1 MPTPAPDI
9 PAPAPGTPT
18 PAPGAPT
25 PIPTAAPQETA
36 QSSAKQSSVPK
47 TEKKDS
53 KLTDETGATY
63 KVTGTTDKKPTV
75 TYISTKKTG
84 KASITIPSSIEV
96 NGVKYQ
102 VTSIAD
108 NAFRKN
114 KKLKKITIGKEIVS
128 IGKRAFEGCKNLKEI
143 VIETEKLKA
152 KTIGKKAFAKTSSEA
167 VVNVPKKKAKEYK
180 KLLRK
185 RGLSKN
191 AVFKTK

>member
-1 MPTPAPDI
+1 M
-9 PAPAPGTPT
+9 
-18 PAPGAPT
+18 
-25 PIPTAAPQETA
+25 
-36 QSSAKQSSVPK
+36 
-47 TEKKDS
+47 
-53 KLTDETGATY
+53 
-63 KVTGTTDKKPTV
+63 
-75 TYISTKKTG
+75 
-84 KASITIPSSIEV
+84 
-96 NGVKYQ
+96 
-102 VTSIAD
+102 TSIAD

-128 IGKRAFEGCKNLKEI
+128 IGKRAVEGCKNLKEI

-152 KTIGKKAFAKTSSEA
+152 KTVGKKAFAKTSSEV